1 MATKKTG
8 LGRGLDALLGGSSPA
23 PAAESRPVT
32 PAAGSASP
40 SGATVDV
47 SGVRPTPTAPQAQPA
62 AQPNGLRDIDL
73 DQLTPGEYQPR
84 RDMHRETLQELAD
97 SIKQEGVLQPISV
110 RPLPGKASGY
120 AEGARYEIIAGE
132 RRWRAA
138 QIAGI
143 RKIPAIVRD
152 VDDEQAAAIALIEN
166 LQREDLNP
174 LEEARGLQ
182 RLIDEFDLT
191 HQETATAVGK
201 SRAAVSNLIRLL
213 ELAPEVQ
220 NLLADG
226 SLSMGHARALLG
238 LSGAQSQATAARDI
252 VARGLSVRQTEALV
266 KKLQAGGG
274 TKKTTSQPAVS
285 ADIRR
290 LQDDLSGKLG
300 AKVAIQHSAKG
311 SGKLVIAYNSVD
323 ELDGIL
329 HHIK

>member
-8 LGRGLDALLGGSSPA
+8 LGRGLDALLGGSLP
-23 PAAESRPVT
+23 E
-32 PAAGSASP
+32 
-40 SGATVDV
+40 
-47 SGVRPTPTAPQAQPA
+47 PA
-62 AQPNGLRDIDL
+62 AQPTAAPPSRTSVDVSNVRPTAAPAADNGLRDIDL
-73 DQLTPGEYQPR
+73 DQLAPGEYQPR
-84 RDMHRETLQELAD
+84 RDMHRESLEELAA
-97 SIKQEGVLQPISV
+97 SIKQEGVLQPIAV
-110 RPLPGKASGY
+110 RPLAASAGGASGN
-120 AEGARYEIIAGE
+120 ARYEIIAGE

-138 QIAGI
+138 QLAGI
-143 RKIPAIVRD
+143 EKIPAIVRD

-220 NLLADG
+220 QLLAEGD
-226 SLSMGHARALLG
+226 LSMGHARALLG
-238 LSGAQSQATAARDI
+238 LSGARSQASAAKDI
-252 VARGLSVRQTEALV
+252 VSRGLSVRQTEALV
-266 KKLQAGGG
+266 KKLQAGDSG
-274 TKKTTSQPAVS
+274 KTAPPVPAVS

-300 AKVAIQHSAKG
+300 AKVAIQHGAKG
-311 SGKLVIAYNSVD
+311 SGKLVISYNSVD

-329 HHIK
+329 GHIK

>member
-8 LGRGLDALLGGSSPA
+8 LGRGLDALLGGSATNPIPPADSPA
-23 PAAESRPVT
+23 APA
-32 PAAGSASP
+32 P

-47 SGVRPTPTAPQAQPA
+47 SGVRPAPASQTQPA
-62 AQPNGLRDIDL
+62 PNGLRDIDL

-84 RDMHRETLQELAD
+84 RDMHKETLQELAD

-110 RPLPGKASGY
+110 RPLAGQAKAY
-120 AEGARYEIIAGE
+120 ADGARYEIIAGE

-138 QIAGI
+138 QLAGLN
-143 RKIPAIVRD
+143 RIPAIVRD

-213 ELAPEVQ
+213 ELAPDVQ
-220 NLLADG
+220 QLLGDG

-238 LSGAQSQATAARDI
+238 LSGAQSQGVVARDI
-252 VARGLSVRQTEALV
+252 VSRGLSVRQTEALV
-266 KKLQAGGG
+266 KRMQAG
-274 TKKTTSQPAVS
+274 KSAKPAPKPAVS

-290 LQDDLSGKLG
+290 LQDELSGKLG
-300 AKVAIQHSAKG
+300 AKVAIQHMASGK
-311 SGKLVIAYNSVD
+311 GKLVIAYNSVD

-329 HHIK
+329 DHLK

>member
-8 LGRGLDALLGGSSPA
+8 LGRGLDALLGGSMQE
-23 PAAESRPVT
+23 PAAQPDATV
-32 PAAGSASP
+32 PGST
-40 SGATVDV
+40 TVDV
-47 SGVRPTPTAPQAQPA
+47 SNVHPATTPAVD
-62 AQPNGLRDIDL
+62 NGLRDIDL

-84 RDMHRETLQELAD
+84 RDMHRETLEELAA
-97 SIKQEGVLQPISV
+97 SIKQEGVLQPIAV
-110 RPLPGKASGY
+110 RPLAASG
-120 AEGARYEIIAGE
+120 AADPGSARYEIIAGE

-138 QIAGI
+138 QLAGI
-143 RKIPAIVRD
+143 GKIPAIVRD

-191 HQETATAVGK
+191 HQETAKAVGK

-213 ELAPEVQ
+213 ELASEVQ
-220 NLLADG
+220 QLLASG

-238 LSGAQSQATAARDI
+238 LSGDRSQATAAKDI
-252 VARGLSVRQTEALV
+252 VARGLSVRQTEVLV
-266 KKLQAGGG
+266 KKLQSGKSAQASKAAP
-274 TKKTTSQPAVS
+274 TVN

-290 LQDDLSGKLG
+290 LQDDLTGKLG
-300 AKVAIQHSAKG
+300 AKVAIQHTPKG
-311 SGKLVIAYNSVD
+311 AGKLVISYNSVD

-329 HHIK
+329 SHLK

>member
-1 MATKKTG
+1 M
-8 LGRGLDALLGGSSPA
+8 DPPA
-23 PAAESRPVT
+23 PTTAAE
-32 PAAGSASP
+32 
-40 SGATVDV
+40 
-47 SGVRPTPTAPQAQPA
+47 PA
-62 AQPNGLRDIDL
+62 AQPGAPAPAGAALDTAAVTATAQPAQALPDNGLREIDL

-84 RDMHRETLQELAD
+84 RDMHKETLQELAD
-97 SIKQEGVLQPISV
+97 SIRQEGVLQPISV
-110 RPLPGKASGY
+110 RPISGHSG
-120 AEGARYEIIAGE
+120 GAKYEIIAGE
-132 RRWRAA
+132 RRWRAS
-138 QIAGI
+138 QMAGI
-143 RKIPAIVRD
+143 RHIPAIVRN

-220 NLLADG
+220 QLLADG

-238 LSGAQSQATAARDI
+238 LSGARSQAAAAADI

-266 KKLQAGGG
+266 KQLQAGGSTGKPAG
-274 TKKTTSQPAVS
+274 TPSQS

-300 AKVAIQHSAKG
+300 AKVAIQHTAGGK
-311 SGKLVIAYNSVD
+311 GKLVISYNSVD

-329 HHIK
+329 GHIN